1 MGKPASMEQEPHHHQ
16 LMIVHD
22 DYEEVEDVALK
33 RTLPH
38 SKDNN
43 LVTSVVVSSSSSNG
57 SGHGDGVCTV
67 VTDPDGFPLQKEEE
81 VAEIGNAG
89 EESIHFDGDRE
100 DGAAVGLGLVAE
112 FVEAAIN
119 GEAITGGATFG
130 AAHVSQNNKN
140 SVYFDTQQGTLT
152 SLVPLSLCL
161 SCCLVLPYS
170 ILIGR
175 NDHFLD

>member
-1 MGKPASMEQEPHHHQ
+1 MGKPASMEQEHHHHQ

-43 LVTSVVVSSSSSNG
+43 LVTSVVVSSSSSSNG

-152 SLVPLSLCL
+152 SLVPLSVSL
-161 SCCLVLPYS
+161 SPAV
-170 ILIGR
+170 
-175 NDHFLD
+175 